1 MNTPE
6 LAREKIDLYHTIRD
20 GVGLTKNP
28 ERSHN
33 WSLELLSIL
42 RGTPI
47 IGPEGMKQIRK
58 WCHFPDL
65 ESEIQVGN
73 FHLGELSMD
82 YPVGTAAG
90 LFKRADKVPWELFQ
104 EGGMQVGFVTVG
116 CSLHEQPWNPKPR
129 HFSFPNKGGD
139 GGSGINRYGLNNLWA
154 QSTVD
159 ALELARRQNR
169 VPRGLLVIANIFNGL
184 HTLDIS
190 KPWELWCITQT
201 LIDQV
206 DAIEL
211 NISCPNQAG
220 GKWMQEKIDLLI
232 RALKFVKAEAKGK
245 PIFLKI
251 SPDTDEATLKLIID
265 ATKDLVTGY
274 SSTNTTTDPIIR
286 RGILERE
293 WYWDL
298 IGTAVDTLDPKKDHG
313 KITLL
318 SGGISGDAL
327 LPKQL
332 SITKLIRELAPNHA
346 IIGIGGIGDEES
358 AEKTIISG
366 ANALAI
372 YSRLALDGVGATA
385 LANLWAGRAMEI
397 LRQKNPI

>member
-116 CSLHEQPWNPKPR
+116 CSLHEQP
-129 HFSFPNKGGD
+129 
-139 GGSGINRYGLNNLWA
+139 
-154 QSTVD
+154 
-159 ALELARRQNR
+159 
-169 VPRGLLVIANIFNGL
+169 
-184 HTLDIS
+184 
-190 KPWELWCITQT
+190 
-201 LIDQV
+201 
-206 DAIEL
+206 
-211 NISCPNQAG
+211 
-220 GKWMQEKIDLLI
+220 
-232 RALKFVKAEAKGK
+232 
-245 PIFLKI
+245 
-251 SPDTDEATLKLIID
+251 
-265 ATKDLVTGY
+265 
-274 SSTNTTTDPIIR
+274 
-286 RGILERE
+286 
-293 WYWDL
+293 
-298 IGTAVDTLDPKKDHG
+298 
-313 KITLL
+313 
-318 SGGISGDAL
+318 
-327 LPKQL
+327 
-332 SITKLIRELAPNHA
+332 
-346 IIGIGGIGDEES
+346 
-358 AEKTIISG
+358 
-366 ANALAI
+366 
-372 YSRLALDGVGATA
+372 
-385 LANLWAGRAMEI
+385 
-397 LRQKNPI
+397 